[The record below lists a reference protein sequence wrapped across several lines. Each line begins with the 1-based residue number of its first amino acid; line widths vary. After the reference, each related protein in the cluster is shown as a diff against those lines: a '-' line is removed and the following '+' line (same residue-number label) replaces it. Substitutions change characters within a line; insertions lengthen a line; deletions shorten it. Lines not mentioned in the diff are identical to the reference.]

1 MKRGVLVLI
10 LAASAVTASAAAY
23 LNNTKD
29 RDNPQFVTAPVTRGT
44 IVEAVEATGTLA
56 ALQTVQVGTQVS
68 GTIKALHADFNSR
81 VRKGEVIA
89 ELEPSLFQ
97 AQVDQAQ
104 ATVTR
109 LEADVTRAEVDV
121 QDTDVKLKRAQE
133 LWKQELIARIDLDAA
148 DTNARQAQAALV
160 GAHAQ
165 VVQAKAALSQA
176 KVNLANSIIRAP
188 IDGVVISRAVDVG
201 QTVAA
206 SMSAPTLFVIAN
218 DLSRMQ
224 VNTQVDESDI
234 GRIRTGQAVTFK
246 VDAYPGQIFHGT
258 VSQVRLEPVT
268 EQNVVSYTTIIDV
281 RNPDMELK
289 PGMTANVTVEV
300 ARVTNTLM
308 VPTSALRFRPSADGT
323 HVWVPGETGP
333 ATVEVRAGLS
343 NGATTA
349 LADGALREG
358 ALVITG
364 LAQGGDE
371 TAPSRSPFL
380 PQRRNGS
387 SARPAASSGG
397 GRG

>member
-1 MKRGVLVLI
+1 MKRGVLVSL
-10 LAASAVTASAAAY
+10 LVASAVTVSGAAY
-23 LNNTKD
+23 LN
-29 RDNPQFVTAPVTRGT
+29 RSSSGEGPQFITAPVTRGA
-44 IVEAVEATGTLA
+44 IVDTVEATGTLA

-68 GTIKALHADFNSR
+68 GTIKALHADFNSQ
-81 VRKGEVIA
+81 VRKGQIIA

-97 AQVDQAQ
+97 AQVAQAQ

-109 LEADVTRAEVDV
+109 LEADVTRAEVEV
-121 QDTDVKLKRAQE
+121 QDSEVKLRRARE
-133 LWKQELIARIDLDAA
+133 LWQQQLIARIDLEAA
-148 DTNARQAQAALV
+148 ETNARQAQAALV
-160 GAHAQ
+160 GARAQ
-165 VVQAKAALSQA
+165 VVQAKASLSQA
-176 KVNLANSIIRAP
+176 QVNLANSIIRAP

-224 VNTQVDESDI
+224 VNAQIDESDI
-234 GRIRTGQAVTFK
+234 GRIKAGQAVTFK
-246 VDAYPGQIFHGT
+246 VDAYPGQVFRGT

-300 ARVTNTLM
+300 ARADDVLL
-308 VPTSALRFRPSADGT
+308 VPTSALRFRSSADATRVWVPSADGPKP
-323 HVWVPGETGP
+323 VD
-333 ATVEVRAGLS
+333 VRAGLS

-349 LADGALREG
+349 LTDGALREG
-358 ALVITG
+358 MSVITG
-364 LAQGGDE
+364 LAQGNDAGS
-371 TAPSRSPFL
+371 PSSSPLL
-380 PQRRNGS
+380 PQRRGG
-387 SARPAASSGG
+387 ARPGASTGG

>member
-1 MKRGVLVLI
+1 MKRGVVILI

-23 LNNTKD
+23 LNKTQD
-29 RDNPQFVTAPVTRGT
+29 RDHSQFVTAPVTRGT
-44 IVEAVEATGTLA
+44 IVDAVEATGTLA

-109 LEADVTRAEVDV
+109 LLADVTRAEVDV
-121 QDTDVKLKRAQE
+121 QDTGVKLKRAQE
-133 LWKQELIARIDLDAA
+133 LWSRQLIAQVDLDAA
-148 DTNARQAQAALV
+148 DTNARQAEAALA
-160 GAHAQ
+160 GARAQ
-165 VVQAKAALSQA
+165 VVQARAALSQA
-176 KVNLANSIIRAP
+176 QVNLANSIIRAP

-234 GRIRTGQAVTFK
+234 GRIRTGQPVTFK

-300 ARVTNTLM
+300 ARATDTLM
-308 VPTSALRFRPSADGT
+308 VPTSAVRFRPSADGT
-323 HVWVPGETGP
+323 RVWVPGESGP
-333 ATVEVRAGLS
+333 TAVQVRTGLS

-349 LADGALREG
+349 LEDGAVREG

-364 LAQGGDE
+364 LAQGSDE
-371 TAPSRSPFL
+371 APPSRSPFL
-380 PQRRNGS
+380 PQRRNGTG
-387 SARPAASSGG
+387 ARPASGA